1 MDMLNSHDVESLQ
14 CQNKRLVKENTEL
27 RKLVSLQQENVE
39 LRTVLSRASRCN
51 DSSPSPKRSCSPRHA
66 QSATKEC
73 AASSSQEEMKEAPKH
88 CDSQQIHKMGRIVG
102 EIAFQLDRR
111 ILAYIFQDRIRLYG
125 ITVSNIPQKIK
136 EATSCRNTGKVDEEQ
151 KSNLKLRYNCIMDKL
166 GQFGYDPCVHPG
178 FSEYI
183 VNLFGILKERPQP
196 GSEELKQLMDP
207 ENLKKMATTTVPEN
221 DLKDVLILLKC
232 LHQLSKE
239 DGKPVFVW

>member
-1 MDMLNSHDVESLQ
+1 MDLNSHDVDGIKAEN
-14 CQNKRLVKENTEL
+14 CRLTKENGEL
-27 RKLVSLQQENVE
+27 RKLVGLMKENLG
-39 LRTVLSRASRCN
+39 LRTQLGQAST
-51 DSSPSPKRSCSPRHA
+51 SCSVQQKPECGKPKDSC
-66 QSATKEC
+66 QSANKC
-73 AASSSQEEMKEAPKH
+73 SSASSSQEEMKEAPKH

>member
-1 MDMLNSHDVESLQ
+1 MDGNNRDELEIVREENLRLLQ
-14 CQNKRLVKENTEL
+14 ENGEL
-27 RKLVSLQQENVE
+27 RKLVGLMQENAE
-39 LRTVLSRASRCN
+39 LRAMLGEGRRDLPGNCANN
-51 DSSPSPKRSCSPRHA
+51 DAAPQKA
-66 QSATKEC
+66 EEEEC
-73 AASSSQEEMKEAPKH
+73 PASSSQEEVKESPKR
-88 CDSQQIHKMGRIVG
+88 DSQQVHKMGRIVG

-136 EATSCRNTGKVDEEQ
+136 EATSCRSTGKVDEEQ
-151 KSNLKLRYNCIMDKL
+151 KSNLKLRYKCIMDKL
-166 GQFGYDPCVHPG
+166 AQFDYDPCVHPG

-196 GSEELKQLMDP
+196 GSEELRQLMDP
-207 ENLKKMATTTVPEN
+207 ENLKKMAVSTVPET

-232 LHQLSKE
+232 LTQLSKE